1 MTKVQQI
8 TALIPVKKLNKVAAR
23 AEEDTAHKQSQQHAS
38 PKKAEQPLEQ
48 AVQHID
54 ERV

>member
-1 MTKVQQI
+1 MNKVHAV
-8 TALIPVKKLNKVAAR
+8 TPLISIKKLNKAVAR
-23 AEEDTAHKQSQQHAS
+23 AEEDSPHKQSQQHAS